1 MATKELADS
10 LPTRALA
17 SALARSPARR
27 IGLPGQAFME
37 MALGMLALA
46 LVLASLFGFTSYILS
61 SLEMQRDLRAD
72 AGRGALEAGGGDE
85 SYSSKTAHD
94 VVEVELRDDIVD
106 FVHSGD
112 IPDDYTED
120 DYEYDSDIINNMY
133 DVIVNGR

>member
-10 LPTRALA
+10 LPTRAQA

-27 IGLPGQAFME
+27 IGLPGQAFVE

-94 VVEVELRDDIVD
+94 VVEVEQFAADYVFGSSEIEVQEE
-106 FVHSGD
+106 VH
-112 IPDDYTED
+112 IPAMAGLDQ
-120 DYEYDSDIINNMY
+120 
-133 DVIVNGR
+133 

>member
-94 VVEVELRDDIVD
+94 VVEVERFAADYV
-106 FVHSGD
+106 FGSSEVEVQEEVH
-112 IPDDYTED
+112 IPAMAGLDQ
-120 DYEYDSDIINNMY
+120 
-133 DVIVNGR
+133 

>member
-1 MATKELADS
+1 MATKELADP

-94 VVEVELRDDIVD
+94 GVEVEQFAADYV
-106 FVHSGD
+106 FGSSEVEVQEEVH
-112 IPDDYTED
+112 IPAMAGLDQ
-120 DYEYDSDIINNMY
+120 
-133 DVIVNGR
+133 

>member
-37 MALGMLALA
+37 MSLGMLALA

-94 VVEVELRDDIVD
+94 VVEVEQFAADYV
-106 FVHSGD
+106 FGSSEVEVQEEVH
-112 IPDDYTED
+112 IPAMAGLDQ
-120 DYEYDSDIINNMY
+120 
-133 DVIVNGR
+133 

>member
-17 SALARSPARR
+17 SALAHSPARR
-27 IGLPGQAFME
+27 LGLPGQAFME

-94 VVEVELRDDIVD
+94 VVEVEQFAADYV
-106 FVHSGD
+106 FGSSEVEVQEEVH
-112 IPDDYTED
+112 IPAMAGLDQ
-120 DYEYDSDIINNMY
+120 
-133 DVIVNGR
+133 

>member
-1 MATKELADS
+1 MATE
-10 LPTRALA
+10 
-17 SALARSPARR
+17 RR
-27 IGLPGQAFME
+27 IGRRGQAFME

-94 VVEVELRDDIVD
+94 VVEVEQFAADYV
-106 FVHSGD
+106 FGSSEVEVQEEVH
-112 IPDDYTED
+112 IPAMAGLDQ
-120 DYEYDSDIINNMY
+120 
-133 DVIVNGR
+133 

>member
-10 LPTRALA
+10 LPMRALA

-94 VVEVELRDDIVD
+94 VVEVEQFAADYV
-106 FVHSGD
+106 FGSSEVEVQEEVH
-112 IPDDYTED
+112 IPAMAGLDQ
-120 DYEYDSDIINNMY
+120 
-133 DVIVNGR
+133 

>member
-1 MATKELADS
+1 MATKELAS
-10 LPTRALA
+10 SFPTRALA

-27 IGLPGQAFME
+27 LGLPGQAFME

-94 VVEVELRDDIVD
+94 VVEVEQFAADYV
-106 FVHSGD
+106 FGSSEVEVQEEVH
-112 IPDDYTED
+112 IPAMAGLDQ
-120 DYEYDSDIINNMY
+120 
-133 DVIVNGR
+133 

>member
-10 LPTRALA
+10 LPARALA

-94 VVEVELRDDIVD
+94 VVEVEQFAADYV
-106 FVHSGD
+106 FGSSEVEVQEEVH
-112 IPDDYTED
+112 IPAMAGLDQ
-120 DYEYDSDIINNMY
+120 
-133 DVIVNGR
+133 

>member
-94 VVEVELRDDIVD
+94 VVEVEQFAADYV
-106 FVHSGD
+106 FGSSEVEVQEEVH
-112 IPDDYTED
+112 IPA
-120 DYEYDSDIINNMY
+120 MA
-133 DVIVNGR
+133 

>member
-1 MATKELADS
+1 MVTKALADS

-27 IGLPGQAFME
+27 LGLPGQAFME

-94 VVEVELRDDIVD
+94 VVEVEQFAADYV
-106 FVHSGD
+106 FGSSEVEVQEEVH
-112 IPDDYTED
+112 IPAMAGLDQ
-120 DYEYDSDIINNMY
+120 
-133 DVIVNGR
+133 

>member
-27 IGLPGQAFME
+27 LGLPGQAFME

-72 AGRGALEAGGGDE
+72 AGRDALEAGGGDE

-94 VVEVELRDDIVD
+94 VVEVEQFAADYVFGSSEIEVQEE
-106 FVHSGD
+106 VH
-112 IPDDYTED
+112 IPAMAGLDQ
-120 DYEYDSDIINNMY
+120 
-133 DVIVNGR
+133 

>member
-10 LPTRALA
+10 LPTHALA

-27 IGLPGQAFME
+27 LGLPGQAFME

-94 VVEVELRDDIVD
+94 VVEVEQFAADYV
-106 FVHSGD
+106 FGSSEVEVQEEVH
-112 IPDDYTED
+112 IPAMAGLDQ
-120 DYEYDSDIINNMY
+120 
-133 DVIVNGR
+133 

>member
-94 VVEVELRDDIVD
+94 VVEVEQFAADYVFGSSEIEVQEE
-106 FVHSGD
+106 VH
-112 IPDDYTED
+112 IPAMAGLDQ
-120 DYEYDSDIINNMY
+120 
-133 DVIVNGR
+133 

>member
-94 VVEVELRDDIVD
+94 VVEVEQFAADYV
-106 FVHSGD
+106 FGSSEVEVQEEVH
-112 IPDDYTED
+112 IPAMAGLDQ
-120 DYEYDSDIINNMY
+120 
-133 DVIVNGR
+133 

>member
-94 VVEVELRDDIVD
+94 VVEVEQFAADYV
-106 FVHSGD
+106 FGSSEVEVQEEVH
-112 IPDDYTED
+112 IPAMAGLYQWR
-120 DYEYDSDIINNMY
+120 SACFQQKS
-133 DVIVNGR
+133 

>member
-85 SYSSKTAHD
+85 ADSAKTAHD
-94 VVEVELRDDIVD
+94 VVEVEQFAADYV
-106 FVHSGD
+106 FGSSEVEVQEEVH
-112 IPDDYTED
+112 IPAMAGLDQ
-120 DYEYDSDIINNMY
+120 
-133 DVIVNGR
+133 

>member
-27 IGLPGQAFME
+27 LGLPGQAFME

-61 SLEMQRDLRAD
+61 SLERQRDLRAD

-94 VVEVELRDDIVD
+94 VVEVEQFAADYVFGSSEIEVQEE
-106 FVHSGD
+106 VH
-112 IPDDYTED
+112 IPAMAGLDQ
-120 DYEYDSDIINNMY
+120 
-133 DVIVNGR
+133 

>member
-17 SALARSPARR
+17 SALARSPAWRL
-27 IGLPGQAFME
+27 GLPGQAFME

-46 LVLASLFGFTSYILS
+46 LVLASLFGFTSYILA

-94 VVEVELRDDIVD
+94 VVEVEQFAADYV
-106 FVHSGD
+106 FGSSEVEVQEEVH
-112 IPDDYTED
+112 IPAMAGLDQ
-120 DYEYDSDIINNMY
+120 
-133 DVIVNGR
+133 

>member
-1 MATKELADS
+1 MVTKELADS

-27 IGLPGQAFME
+27 LGLPGQAFME

-94 VVEVELRDDIVD
+94 VVEVEQFAADYV
-106 FVHSGD
+106 FGSSEVEVQEEVH
-112 IPDDYTED
+112 IPAMAGLDQ
-120 DYEYDSDIINNMY
+120 
-133 DVIVNGR
+133 

>member
-27 IGLPGQAFME
+27 LGLPGQAFME

-46 LVLASLFGFTSYILS
+46 LVLASLFGVTSYILS

-94 VVEVELRDDIVD
+94 VVEVEQFAADYV
-106 FVHSGD
+106 FGSSEVEVQEEVH
-112 IPDDYTED
+112 IPAMAGLDQ
-120 DYEYDSDIINNMY
+120 
-133 DVIVNGR
+133 

>member
-1 MATKELADS
+1 MDTKELADS

-27 IGLPGQAFME
+27 LGLPGQAFME

-94 VVEVELRDDIVD
+94 VVEVEQFAADYV
-106 FVHSGD
+106 FGSSEVEVQEEVH
-112 IPDDYTED
+112 IPAMAGLDQ
-120 DYEYDSDIINNMY
+120 
-133 DVIVNGR
+133 

>member
-27 IGLPGQAFME
+27 LGLPGQAFLE

-94 VVEVELRDDIVD
+94 VVEVEQFAADYV
-106 FVHSGD
+106 FGSSEVEVQEEVH
-112 IPDDYTED
+112 IPAMAGLDQ
-120 DYEYDSDIINNMY
+120 
-133 DVIVNGR
+133 

>member
-1 MATKELADS
+1 MATKALAAS

-27 IGLPGQAFME
+27 LCLPGQAFME

-46 LVLASLFGFTSYILS
+46 LVLASLFGFTSYILL

-94 VVEVELRDDIVD
+94 VVEVEQFAADYV
-106 FVHSGD
+106 FGSSEVEVQEEVH
-112 IPDDYTED
+112 IPAMAGLDQ
-120 DYEYDSDIINNMY
+120 
-133 DVIVNGR
+133 

>member
-1 MATKELADS
+1 MDTKELADS

-94 VVEVELRDDIVD
+94 VVEVEQFAADYV
-106 FVHSGD
+106 FGSSEVEVQEEVH
-112 IPDDYTED
+112 IPAMAGLDQ
-120 DYEYDSDIINNMY
+120 
-133 DVIVNGR
+133 

>member
-10 LPTRALA
+10 LPTRVLA

-94 VVEVELRDDIVD
+94 VVEVEQFAADYV
-106 FVHSGD
+106 FGSSEVEVQEEVH
-112 IPDDYTED
+112 IPAMAGLDQ
-120 DYEYDSDIINNMY
+120 
-133 DVIVNGR
+133 

>member
-17 SALARSPARR
+17 SALARLPARR
-27 IGLPGQAFME
+27 LGLPGQAFME

-94 VVEVELRDDIVD
+94 VVEVEQFAADYV
-106 FVHSGD
+106 FGSSEVEVQEEVH
-112 IPDDYTED
+112 IPAMAGLDQ
-120 DYEYDSDIINNMY
+120 
-133 DVIVNGR
+133 

>member
-1 MATKELADS
+1 MATKEFADS

-27 IGLPGQAFME
+27 LGLPGQAFME

-46 LVLASLFGFTSYILS
+46 LVLASLFGFTSYILA

-94 VVEVELRDDIVD
+94 VVEVEQFAADYV
-106 FVHSGD
+106 FGSSEVEVQEEVH
-112 IPDDYTED
+112 IPAMAGLDQ
-120 DYEYDSDIINNMY
+120 
-133 DVIVNGR
+133 

>member
-1 MATKELADS
+1 MDTKELADS
-10 LPTRALA
+10 LPSRALA

-27 IGLPGQAFME
+27 LGLPGQAFME

-94 VVEVELRDDIVD
+94 VVEVEQFAADYV
-106 FVHSGD
+106 FGSSEVEVQEEVH
-112 IPDDYTED
+112 IPAMAGLDQ
-120 DYEYDSDIINNMY
+120 
-133 DVIVNGR
+133 